1 MKNTISRIK
10 EYIDFKGITNQ
21 KFEKEVGFSNGAFAS
36 QLKNN
41 RTIGVDKLENIL
53 KAYSEIN
60 TEWLLTGEGEMLK
73 KEKDNT
79 EHNYTDLE
87 NLLNSV
93 IYTQQEIIKDQ
104 KEKIDHLQAKINRI
118 NNV

>member
-1 MKNTISRIK
+1 MKNTIGRIK

-21 KFEKEVGFSNGAFAS
+21 RFEKEVGFSNGAFAS

-53 KAYSEIN
+53 KIYSEIN
-60 TEWLLTGEGEMLK
+60 IEWLLTGEGGMLK
-73 KEKDNT
+73 NNST
-79 EHNYTDLE
+79 TSEHYTDLE

-104 KEKIDHLQAKINRI
+104 ADKIEQLQAKINRI
-118 NNV
+118 NNI